1 MAGEDCFILKIRA
14 EGPKQL
20 ERLLSAIRG
29 SADTSRS
36 VTNIVLSTY
45 RNPHELPPLQW
56 SKETDMSTLDISL
69 LMNGVPRGA
78 VRPADSTLRMV
89 LVEGEALRLP
99 LSRLRV
105 SVLSGTAWVTQAGD
119 ARLQPGESFDAAAAD
134 RAVISPIGTVPLLF
148 EIA

>member
-1 MAGEDCFILKIRA
+1 
-14 EGPKQL
+14 
-20 ERLLSAIRG
+20 
-29 SADTSRS
+29 
-36 VTNIVLSTY
+36 
-45 RNPHELPPLQW
+45 
-56 SKETDMSTLDISL
+56 MSTLDISL

-105 SVLSGTAWVTQAGD
+105 SVLSGTAWVTQAGGD
-119 ARLQPGESFDAAAAD
+119 TLLQPGESFDLSAAAD

-148 EIA
+148 EMR

>member
-1 MAGEDCFILKIRA
+1 
-14 EGPKQL
+14 
-20 ERLLSAIRG
+20 
-29 SADTSRS
+29 
-36 VTNIVLSTY
+36 
-45 RNPHELPPLQW
+45 
-56 SKETDMSTLDISL
+56 MSTLDISL

-105 SVLSGTAWVTQAGD
+105 SVLSGTAWVTQAGGD
-119 ARLQPGESFDAAAAD
+119 TLLQPGESFDVSAAAD

-148 EIA
+148 EMR